1 MGLKIA
7 SLSDSTP
14 SGSPQRLS
22 LCMIVKDEEEALPRC
37 LRSVQGV
44 ADEIVIVDTGS
55 TDRTVEIAES
65 FGAKVIHEAWTGD
78 FAKHRNTSIDAA
90 TGDWLLILDADEELV
105 DGAALRPLLD
115 DPDIEG
121 YSLREVNFIG
131 QEAGLEAVVNAAFRV
146 FRNRP
151 EYRYDGALHEQI
163 QGKVDPHGGSCT
175 RFVGIEILHYGYLD
189 HTTEARKK
197 KDRNMRIVLD
207 EVERKPDD
215 AFTLFNAGVEFQR
228 IDDHRTALDYFSRAF
243 SNLQSMRQY
252 FASLLVRIIVAS
264 LKQLERYDEALEVAA
279 DALDAYPD
287 FTDLHYLVGQLHFAR
302 REYREAITSF
312 TRAIELG
319 DHGGDRYMA
328 QAGMGSFY
336 SWFALGTLHE
346 AIGDQNEA
354 VRDYKRAVTSARGF
368 YAPPLVRLAQ
378 LLLRNDDVDR
388 VEAFLRGILP
398 VTKRADALR
407 AMGEVF
413 LSEGHPERALRLLEE
428 ALEMTPETH
437 AIRVTLAHC
446 HLAAGDPDTALAVLD
461 QVPASSESHAFAC
474 GKRVLVGLAVDR
486 PEVAERGIAEI
497 GMVADGLYAYAWRL
511 VLDAAAGTLP
521 EGELRANA
529 DQVTA
534 VVFDMAAALLE
545 LGALDAFNAMVPLL
559 YRVAT
564 PEASLDE
571 RLGHLL
577 LRHGFADPA
586 ADRLLACVREGT
598 ARPETY
604 AALGTICD
612 HKELPEDAEVFY
624 REALQKDSESIGRYL
639 DLAGHLAGQ
648 GRYEEAN
655 DVLRAGQA
663 VWPHSTVLR
672 ELGQSMAVFA
682 ATSAN

>member
-14 SGSPQRLS
+14 SASPQRLS

-37 LRSVQGV
+37 LRSVEGV

-55 TDRTVEIAES
+55 TDRTVAIAES
-65 FGAKVIHEAWTGD
+65 FGAKVIHEPWTGD
-78 FAKHRNTSIDAA
+78 FAKHRNTSLDAA

-105 DGAALRPLLD
+105 DGAALRPLLS
-115 DPDIEG
+115 DPDMEG
-121 YSLREVNFIG
+121 YSLREVNYIG

-163 QGKVDPHGGSCT
+163 QGKVDPHGGSCS

-189 HTTEARKK
+189 QTTEARKK
-197 KDRNMRIVLD
+197 KDRNMRIVLE

-215 AFTLFNAGVEFQR
+215 SFTLFNAGVEFQR
-228 IDDHRTALDYFSRAF
+228 IDDHRTALDYFSRSF
-243 SNLQSMRQY
+243 KNLQSMRQY
-252 FASLLVRIIVAS
+252 FASLLVRNIVAS
-264 LKQLERYDEALEVAA
+264 LQKLERYDEALEVAA
-279 DALDAYPD
+279 DALEGYPD

-302 REYREAITSF
+302 REYREAIASF
-312 TRAIELG
+312 TRAIDLG

-346 AIGDQNEA
+346 AIGDQSEA
-354 VRDYKRAVTSARGF
+354 VRDYKRAITSARGF
-368 YAPPLVRLAQ
+368 YAPPLVRLTQ
-378 LLLRNDDVDR
+378 LLLRNDDADVA
-388 VEAFLRGILP
+388 EAFLRSLLP
-398 VTKRADALR
+398 TAKRADALR

-413 LSEGHPERALRLLEE
+413 LSEGFPDRALRLLRE
-428 ALEMTPETH
+428 ALEITPETH

-461 QVPASSESHAFAC
+461 EIPASSESQAFAC
-474 GKRVLVGLAVDR
+474 GKRVLVGLTSGR
-486 PEVAERGIAEI
+486 PEVAERGIADI
-497 GMVADGLYAYAWRL
+497 GTIADGLYAYGWRL
-511 VLDAAAGTLP
+511 VLDACAGMLP
-521 EGELRANA
+521 EGELRADA

-534 VVFDMAAALLE
+534 VVFDMSAALLE
-545 LGALDAFNAMVPLL
+545 LGALEAFNATVPLL

-564 PEASLDE
+564 PASALDE

-577 LRHGFADPA
+577 LKHGFADPA
-586 ADRLLACVREGT
+586 ADRLLACVRAGD

-604 AALGTICD
+604 AALGMICD
-612 HKELPEDAEVFY
+612 HKELPGDAEVFY
-624 REALQKDSESIGRYL
+624 REALERDRESIGRYL

-648 GRYEEAN
+648 GRYDEAN
-655 DVLRAGQA
+655 DVLRAGQS

-672 ELGQSMAVFA
+672 ELSQSLGVLAGV
-682 ATSAN
+682 NGN

>member
-14 SGSPQRLS
+14 SGSGQRLS

-65 FGAKVIHEAWTGD
+65 FGAKVIHEPWTGD
-78 FAKHRNTSIDAA
+78 FAKHRNTSLDAA

-105 DGAALRPLLD
+105 DGMALRPLLD
-115 DPDIEG
+115 DADMEG
-121 YSLREVNFIG
+121 YCLREVNFIG
-131 QEAGLEAVVNAAFRV
+131 QEAGLEAVVNAAFRL

-163 QGKVDPHGGSCT
+163 QGKVDPHGGSCS

-189 HTTEARKK
+189 QTTEARKK
-197 KDRNMRIVLD
+197 KDRNMRIVLE
-207 EVERKPDD
+207 EVARKPKD

-228 IDDHRTALDYFSRAF
+228 IDDHTTALDYFSRAF
-243 SNLQSMRQY
+243 NNLQSMRQY
-252 FASLLVRIIVAS
+252 FASLLVRNIVAS
-264 LKQLERYDEALEVAA
+264 LQKLERYDEALEVAA

-287 FTDLHYLVGQLHFAR
+287 FTDLHYLCGQLHFNR
-302 REYREAITSF
+302 REYREAIASF
-312 TRAIELG
+312 RKAIDLG

-354 VRDYKRAVTSARGF
+354 VRDYKRAITTARG
-368 YAPPLVRLAQ
+368 YYGPPLVRLAQ
-378 LLLRNDDVDR
+378 LLLRNDDVDKA
-388 VEAFLRGILP
+388 EAFLLGIIP
-398 VTKRADALR
+398 TVKRADALR

-413 LSEGHPERALRLLEE
+413 LSEGYPERALRLLSQ
-428 ALEMTPETH
+428 ALDMTPETH

-446 HLAAGDPDTALAVLD
+446 HLAAGDPDTALSVLD
-461 QVPASSESHAFAC
+461 QVPVASESHPFAC
-474 GKRVLVGLAVDR
+474 GKRVLVGVASDR
-486 PEVAERGIAEI
+486 PEVARRGITEI
-497 GMVADGLYAYAWRL
+497 GEVGDGLYARAWTLILEAR
-511 VLDAAAGTLP
+511 DGTLP
-521 EGELRANA
+521 AGDLGA
-529 DQVTA
+529 DPEQVTA

-545 LGALDAFNAMVPLL
+545 LGSLDRFNELVPLL

-564 PEASLDE
+564 PESALDE

-586 ADRLLACVREGT
+586 ADRLLAAVREGT

-604 AALGTICD
+604 SSLGLICD
-612 HKELPEDAEVFY
+612 HKDLHEDAEVFY
-624 REALQKDSESIGRYL
+624 RTALDKDQESIGRYL
-639 DLAGHLAGQ
+639 DLAGLLTGQ
-648 GRYEEAN
+648 GRYDEAN

-672 ELGQSMAVFA
+672 ELSQSLVVLAGS
-682 ATSAN
+682 TN